1 MEGTRGLVVGEGLW
15 KSRWQGRWPR
25 FWTEKQDTWSHLWLW
40 RRQEDRRFQGRGVIE
55 VWCELSSLS
64 GFLSQLF
71 SSCPTLGT
79 SCSSLACGLSHL
91 LLFLPTTL
99 LVFLLPF
106 SGKLAWLLA
115 FSLPR
120 TPRTHFFSSK
130 CSSRKASLSSP
141 SILGQEIL
149 QSHFPRVSAPNANK
163 QT

>member
-1 MEGTRGLVVGEGLW
+1 MRVAHPQVQLWKWMEGTRGLVVGERLW

-40 RRQEDRRFQGRGVIE
+40 RRQEDRWLQGRGVIE

-71 SSCPTLGT
+71 SSCLTLGT

-106 SGKLAWLLA
+106 SGKLA
-115 FSLPR
+115 
-120 TPRTHFFSSK
+120 
-130 CSSRKASLSSP
+130 
-141 SILGQEIL
+141 
-149 QSHFPRVSAPNANK
+149 
-163 QT
+163 